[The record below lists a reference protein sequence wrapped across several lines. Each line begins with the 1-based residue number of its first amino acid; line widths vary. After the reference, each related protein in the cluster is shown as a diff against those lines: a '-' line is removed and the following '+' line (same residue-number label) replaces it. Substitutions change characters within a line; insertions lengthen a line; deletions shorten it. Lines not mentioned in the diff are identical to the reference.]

1 METTLKIY
9 SVLMYSDFVC
19 PPFWYK
25 INNAQEKNIINKKV
39 NTCGSNLGIF
49 RVKKIATNTLN
60 GNPPT
65 IMNKIATHKTDA
77 LLK

>member
-9 SVLMYSDFVC
+9 SVFTYTDFMC
-19 PPFWYK
+19 PLFWWK
-25 INNAQEKNIINKKV
+25 INNAQEKNIIKRKV
-39 NTCGSNLGIF
+39 NTCGSNLGTF

-65 IMNKIATHKTDA
+65 IINKIATHKTGV